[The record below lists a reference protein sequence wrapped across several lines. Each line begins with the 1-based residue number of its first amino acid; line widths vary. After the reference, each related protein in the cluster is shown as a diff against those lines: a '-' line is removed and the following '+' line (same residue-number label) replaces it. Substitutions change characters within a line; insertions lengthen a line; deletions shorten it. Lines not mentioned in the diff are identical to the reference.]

1 MRVLGVGRQY
11 AMGIT
16 MARPSS

>member
-11 AMGIT
+11 AMGVT